1 MSMDS
6 ATLARDPEI
15 PAHVAP
21 ELVYPYNVFE
31 PNPDGGDVFE
41 ALYALK
47 RQAPPVFWTPHN
59 GGHWY
64 VVDGALARKVY
75 EDPEHF
81 SSQMLMLQ
89 REANPPKG
97 EGLTPIHLDPPEH
110 GPYRQLMLQALSRR
124 TVVDMMVHIRR
135 YTVDLIERT
144 KPKGRCNFA
153 ADIAYLLPTQ
163 VFIHLV
169 NLPLEYLEGLEWRI
183 AALHDV
189 HADKAQMFVEIQEHL
204 SSFVSERIAHPGDDL
219 ISWLSR
225 QQVNGEPIAKK
236 QLDSIAAMLLTAGLG
251 TITDTYAS
259 IFRWIADHPEQRAY
273 IKAHPEKMN
282 GVVEEL
288 FRRFPVMMADTARL
302 CVKDQTLGAARIRP
316 DDIVLATPAMMNFE
330 DQFYENPLEVDFDRV
345 INHNGTFSHGP
356 HKCIGAPLARALLA
370 ILIEEWLDRIP
381 DFWVSKS
388 EPCKPVVELNL
399 VYPHLIFEWP
409 TD

>member
-1 MSMDS
+1 M
-6 ATLARDPEI
+6 ATLASDR
-15 PAHVAP
+15 PAPPHVP
-21 ELVYPYNVFE
+21 TDLVYPYDVFD
-31 PNPDGGDVFE
+31 PMPAGGSDVFE

-47 RQAPPVFWTPHN
+47 RQAPPIFWTPHN

-64 VVDGALARKVY
+64 VVDGELARQMFS
-75 EDPEHF
+75 DPEHF

-110 GPYRQLMLQALSRR
+110 GPYRHLLLQALSRK

-135 YTVDLIERT
+135 YAVDLIEKVR
-144 KPKGRCNFA
+144 PRGRCNFA
-153 ADIAYLLPTQ
+153 KDIAYLLPTQ

-169 NLPLEYLEGLEWRI
+169 DLPAEYLEGLEWRI

-189 HADKAQMFVEIQEHL
+189 HADKAQMFAEIQQHL
-204 SSFVSERIAHPGDDL
+204 EGFVAERIANPKNDVV
-219 ISWLSR
+219 SWMSR
-225 QQVNGEPIAKK
+225 QQVDGEPLSKK
-236 QLDSIAAMLLTAGLG
+236 HLDSITALLLIAGLG

-259 IFRWIADHPEQRAY
+259 IFRYLADHPEKRRY
-273 IKAHPEKMN
+273 IREHPEKMN

-288 FRRFPVMMADTARL
+288 IRRFPVMLADTARL
-302 CVKDQTLGAARIRP
+302 CVKEATLGDARIRA

-330 DQFYENPLEVDFDRV
+330 DKFYDDPLAVDFDRV

-356 HKCIGAPLARALLA
+356 HKCIGAPLARMLLA
-370 ILIEEWLDRIP
+370 IMIEEWLERIP

-388 EPCKPVVELNL
+388 EPCEPTIELNL
-399 VYPHLIFEWP
+399 VYDKLMFEWP
-409 TD
+409 V